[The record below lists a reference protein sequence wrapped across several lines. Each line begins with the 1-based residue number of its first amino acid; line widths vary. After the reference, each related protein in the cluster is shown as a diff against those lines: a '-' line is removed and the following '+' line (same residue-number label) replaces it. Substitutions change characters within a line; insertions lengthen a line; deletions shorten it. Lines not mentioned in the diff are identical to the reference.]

1 MLAQPERRDAG
12 AGKGSPLP
20 DHPMISLGAAIG
32 ITPAGVSPLVM
43 RTASTSAAPVLLT
56 VVAMYILACCV
67 VSIVCVARHSRI
79 IPTRISQ
86 WRTKASDHAAGA
98 GRGFAEWGEVFGKEL
113 NLKGGRGPPH
123 PPPYVGRRTRGERLA

>member
-32 ITPAGVSPLVM
+32 ITPAGVSPLVT

-67 VSIVCVARHSRI
+67 VSIVCVGGSAARSRSWYRCSRAANAGRCHV
-79 IPTRISQ
+79 PSRRPRWSE
-86 WRTKASDHAAGA
+86 AGA
-98 GRGFAEWGEVFGKEL
+98 GIA
-113 NLKGGRGPPH
+113 P
-123 PPPYVGRRTRGERLA
+123 VGRAG